1 MAKTGE
7 TFAAADRVHHAEY
20 GLGKIKEVDARYIT
34 IDFDEVGV
42 KKFVT
47 DLVRL
52 TRSDTPAPAKPSR
65 AGRAKAA
72 KKS

>member
-7 TFAAADRVHHAEY
+7 AFAVADRVQHSDY
-20 GLGKIKEVDARYIT
+20 GLGRIKEVDARYTT
-34 IDFDEVGV
+34 IDFDDAGV

-65 AGRAKAA
+65 ASRAKAA